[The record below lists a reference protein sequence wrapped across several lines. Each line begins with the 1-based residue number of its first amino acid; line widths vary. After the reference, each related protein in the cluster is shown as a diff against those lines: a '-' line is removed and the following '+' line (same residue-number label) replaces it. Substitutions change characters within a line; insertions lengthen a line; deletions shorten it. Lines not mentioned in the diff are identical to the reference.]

1 MLTLFSS
8 LVLVSLLQCTY
19 SWDYSQ
25 MGANWK
31 GGCAASSGQS
41 PINIDQPFSY
51 EGKTSV
57 RRIVPDISF
66 HYNTVVGSPLIND
79 GNNLKIQADFGF
91 MMYKGDI
98 YNSQELVM
106 LAPSE
111 HSFGP
116 LNTRYAMEL

>member
-1 MLTLFSS
+1 M
-8 LVLVSLLQCTY
+8 
-19 SWDYSQ
+19 
-25 MGANWK
+25 
-31 GGCAASSGQS
+31 
-41 PINIDQPFSY
+41 
-51 EGKTSV
+51 
-57 RRIVPDISF
+57 
-66 HYNTVVGSPLIND
+66 IND

-116 LNTRYAMEL
+116 LNTRYALEL

>member
-1 MLTLFSS
+1 M
-8 LVLVSLLQCTY
+8 
-19 SWDYSQ
+19 
-25 MGANWK
+25 
-31 GGCAASSGQS
+31 
-41 PINIDQPFSY
+41 
-51 EGKTSV
+51 
-57 RRIVPDISF
+57 
-66 HYNTVVGSPLIND
+66 IND
-79 GNNLKIQADFGF
+79 GNNLKILADFGF